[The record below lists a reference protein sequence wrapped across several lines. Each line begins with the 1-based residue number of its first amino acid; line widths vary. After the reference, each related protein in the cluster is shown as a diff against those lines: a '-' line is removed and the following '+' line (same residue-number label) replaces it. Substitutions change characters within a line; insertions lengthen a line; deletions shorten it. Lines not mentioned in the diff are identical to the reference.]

1 MNGISWTHFYVA
13 IVTFGHKFNV
23 ANVDLS
29 LVRQV
34 QSLRMFPEDLNRCWE
49 RYLWTKKKELDF
61 SSEML
66 YRSRTNRNGIY
77 LLKKQ
82 GLNLENL

>member
-49 RYLWTKKKELDF
+49 RYLWTKKKEVMF
-61 SSEML
+61 NYVANVSCWTQITTINS
-66 YRSRTNRNGIY
+66 
-77 LLKKQ
+77 
-82 GLNLENL
+82 